1 MTITDDIVKGLRNPT
16 PLYAVAGT
24 ADLAAEKLREV
35 PALLD
40 RLRSTDPK
48 DVQGRVA
55 TQAKDAQ
62 TRLTTQAKD
71 AQARLTSQ
79 AKDAQSRLTETLSDF
94 DLTVKV
100 RELKERPRPDLRKF
114 GESVQSS
121 VQNFALQGVG
131 RAAEYAVRA
140 RETYD
145 ELAERGKG
153 AVAQW
158 RGDAADEVVEIAAKV
173 EPEKPAAKPAK
184 PAAAKPAAADKG
196 ASTDK
201 AAKPAA
207 KPAAAKKSAPRRSPA
222 PKKPAE

>member
-35 PALLD
+35 PVLIEK
-40 RLRSTDPK
+40 LRGTDPK
-48 DVQGRVA
+48 AVQARVT

-62 TRLTTQAKD
+62 TRLTA
-71 AQARLTSQ
+71 Q
-79 AKDAQSRLTETLSDF
+79 AKDAQSRINETFAGL
-94 DLTVKV
+94 DLNLK
-100 RELKERPRPDLRKF
+100 ELKERPRPDFRKF
-114 GESVQSS
+114 GESVQGL
-121 VQNFALQGVG
+121 ALQGVG
-131 RAAEYAVRA
+131 RAAEYAVKA

-173 EPEKPAAKPAK
+173 EPEKSAGPAQEK
-184 PAAAKPAAADKG
+184 
-196 ASTDK
+196 SQ
-201 AAKPAA
+201 A
-207 KPAAAKKSAPRRSPA
+207 KPAAAKKAAPRKTSA
-222 PKKPAE
+222 PKKPAQ

>member
-48 DVQGRVA
+48 DVQGRFA

-62 TRLTTQAKD
+62 TRLATQAKD
-71 AQARLTSQ
+71 AQARLTTQ
-79 AKDAQSRLTETLSDF
+79 ARDAQSRLSETLSDF

-100 RELKERPRPDLRKF
+100 RELKDRPRPDLRKL

-158 RGDAADEVVEIAAKV
+158 RGEAADEVVEIAAKV
-173 EPEKPAAKPAK
+173 EPEKPAATPATSAAE
-184 PAAAKPAAADKG
+184 PAG
-196 ASTDK
+196 TDK

-207 KPAAAKKSAPRRSPA
+207 KPAAAKPAAKKSAPRRGSA